1 MDFEKNKSEVWI
13 YHPLWQLP
21 H

>member
-1 MDFEKNKSEVWI
+1 MDFEKNKYEVWI
-13 YHPLWQLP
+13 YHPLHWLP